1 MSKVLSLFTA
11 LFLFSSTAF
20 GAEID
25 TANSVITWTGS
36 KVTGSFHTGN
46 ITPKSSDIAVKDGEV
61 QGGQVIFDMTSLTV
75 TDLEGK
81 KAENFLK
88 HMMSEDFFEVGKF
101 PTASLELSE
110 NKGGEMTGQ
119 LTVKGKTHPI
129 TFAVKQEGGKY
140 VGKATFNRT
149 KFGIIYRSGNFFMD
163 LGDKVINDEVQVEF
177 TIALKNA

>member
-1 MSKVLSLFTA
+1 
-11 LFLFSSTAF
+11 
-20 GAEID
+20 
-25 TANSVITWTGS
+25 
-36 KVTGSFHTGN
+36 
-46 ITPKSSDIAVKDGEV
+46 
-61 QGGQVIFDMTSLTV
+61 MTSLTV

-101 PTASLELSE
+101 PTASLELGE

-177 TIALKNA
+177 TIALKSA

>member
-1 MSKVLSLFTA
+1 MTKILSLFSALLMLSTTA
-11 LFLFSSTAF
+11 IA
-20 GAEID
+20 AEID
-25 TANSVITWTGS
+25 AANSVITWTGS

-46 ITPKSSDIAVKDGEV
+46 ITPKTSKITVSNGEV

-129 TFAVKQEGGKY
+129 TFAVKQDGGKY
-140 VGKATFNRT
+140 VGKATFDRT
-149 KFGIIYRSGNFFMD
+149 KFGIVYRSGNFFVD

-177 TIALKNA
+177 TIALKDA

>member
-1 MSKVLSLFTA
+1 MTKLVSLFSA
-11 LFLFSSTAF
+11 LFLFAMPAS

-25 TANSVITWTGS
+25 TANSLITWTGS

-46 ITPKSSDIAVKDGEV
+46 ISPKSSKVTVNDGVV

-101 PTASLELSE
+101 PTASLDLSE
-110 NKGGEMTGQ
+110 NKGGQMTGQ

-129 TFAVKQEGGKY
+129 TFAVKQDGGKY
-140 VGKATFNRT
+140 VGKATFDRT
-149 KFGIIYRSGNFFMD
+149 KFGIVYRSGNFFVD

-177 TIALKNA
+177 TIALKGE